1 MSGRICPDEQAALF
15 WLSYTKVMLMIAPL
29 LLVLMVNM
37 FSHFSD
43 PMDSLRLALIAALG
57 GLLIGLHS
65 IGRRLGQFVATPQKP
80 GAQHDIWLTGASGF
94 IGRNIAAALTA
105 AGHQVRPLSRL
116 HGIDVCR
123 MHAIADW
130 LPFLQGVDAV
140 INSVG
145 IIGESGCPAL

>member
-1 MSGRICPDEQAALF
+1 MNIL
-15 WLSYTKVMLMIAPL
+15 
-29 LLVLMVNM
+29 
-37 FSHFSD
+37 
-43 PMDSLRLALIAALG
+43 
-57 GLLIGLHS
+57 
-65 IGRRLGQFVATPQKP
+65 
-80 GAQHDIWLTGASGF
+80 LTGASGF

-105 AGHQVRPLSRL
+105 AGHKVRPLSRL

-145 IIGESGCPAL
+145 IIGESGPQRLNPCIPLPRRHCFAPALKQALAEYCRSLRWVPMRRRFRPTI

>member
-1 MSGRICPDEQAALF
+1 MNAYFLLFAQFLLSVALSFAVLFVLSGPLVNVLGRICPDEQAALF

-29 LLVLMVNM
+29 LLVLMVDM

-80 GAQHDIWLTGASGF
+80 GGA
-94 IGRNIAAALTA
+94 A
-105 AGHQVRPLSRL
+105 
-116 HGIDVCR
+116 
-123 MHAIADW
+123 
-130 LPFLQGVDAV
+130 
-140 INSVG
+140 
-145 IIGESGCPAL
+145 